1 MTALANIRR
10 AAVMAAATLTLAA
23 CSGGKSGP
31 AVGTGADMTQGS
43 PTAPVKVME
52 YASPTCPHCA
62 RFNADVFPAF
72 KKKYI
77 DTGKVEYIFR
87 EMPVHP
93 ALDGP
98 VFLLARCAG
107 KDKYFTVIDA
117 VMRAQPEY
125 FRSDSM
131 TQVGADLRPV
141 LMRVAQ
147 SVGLNEQQ
155 AIACMS
161 DADQVKKMNDR
172 VEAEAKQ
179 YSVEATPTFVVD
191 GKKVEPSAGGEP
203 DLAFLD
209 SVIQP
214 ELAKKKS

>member
-1 MTALANIRR
+1 MTALATARR
-10 AAVMAAATLTLAA
+10 TAVKAAVLGTALLALAA
-23 CSGGKSGP
+23 CNKSGP
-31 AVGTGADMTQGS
+31 DVGTDQDMTQGS
-43 PTAPVKVME
+43 PSAPVKLIE

-62 RFNADVFPAF
+62 HFNADVFPAF
-72 KKKYI
+72 KRKYV
-77 DTGKVEYIFR
+77 DTGKVQYIFR

-93 ALDGP
+93 PLDGP

-107 KDKYFTVIDA
+107 KDKYFSVIDQM
-117 VMRAQPEY
+117 MRAQPEY
-125 FRSDSM
+125 FKSDNM
-131 TQVGADLRPV
+131 NQIGADMRPV

-161 DADQVKKMNDR
+161 DVDQINKLNTR
-172 VEAEAKQ
+172 VEAEAKA
-179 YSVEATPTFVVD
+179 YNVEGTPTFVVD
-191 GKKVEPSAGGEP
+191 GKKVEYTGDP
-203 DLAFLD
+203 DLPWLD